1 MKFEDLKF
9 ERKFLGGFGSTT
21 EINGYILSVQ
31 CSSSHY
37 CAPRFNL
44 SSVEDYST
52 FEIAV
57 IKGKNGN
64 FVTSNFINE
73 HNPDDV
79 AGWVTREEINEVIK
93 KIENEDNRQ
102 LRAQR
107 R

>member
-31 CSSSHY
+31 CGSFHY
-37 CAPRFNL
+37 CTPRSNL

-57 IKGKNGN
+57 IDNRKTEFGE

-93 KIENEDNRQ
+93 KIENEDNR
-102 LRAQR
+102 
-107 R
+107 